1 VKGQLEGE
9 TTRVWDDIL
18 HNYFKS
24 REGYSTGSELM
35 IGRGFADI
43 FTAHIV
49 LGTRYNEKKFFIVE
63 CKAPGLETR
72 DAVGKKHLPSCEYT
86 FPPSTGTTESTG
98 QLPLGK
104 SFGSMNRQMM
114 I

>member
-1 VKGQLEGE
+1 MLSKH
-9 TTRVWDDIL
+9 RMR
-18 HNYFKS
+18 F
-24 REGYSTGSELM
+24 
-35 IGRGFADI
+35 
-43 FTAHIV
+43 
-49 LGTRYNEKKFFIVE
+49 
-63 CKAPGLETR
+63 
-72 DAVGKKHLPSCEYT
+72 GKKHLPSCEYT